1 MHRVIKATTV
11 RELVDQMATTR
22 ADLDFLISPET
33 GRTLT
38 FGALR
43 TQLLGLCSQFHQ
55 LGLRRGDKI
64 AFLMDNGLFTVQLFL
79 ATMFGGFVAVPLN
92 VRAGLSQLSHMLN
105 DCDAEVVFVGTEYS
119 ALIKE
124 SMASILRPIE
134 IIPADIDSCQESPAN
149 VDEAVLAPIV
159 AEDPALLMYSSG
171 STGLPK
177 GAIHTQRS
185 VLAHGRNSA
194 RSHQLGSEDRSLLV
208 LPLYHINA
216 ECVTIMPTLTSG
228 GSVVVPRGF
237 FVSEFW
243 NWLDDYRCTWSALV
257 PTIIS
262 QLLDW
267 KDPKNPRKQRHVPAH
282 PISANFLGA
291 SFTIIASGVY

>member
-1 MHRVIKATTV
+1 MTCTAKYATLGSIILNLTASSAGGDTQWNQSKKMHRVIKASTV
-11 RELVDQMATTR
+11 RELVDQMAATR

-105 DCDAEVVFVGTEYS
+105 DCDAEVVFVGTEYR

-124 SMASILRPIE
+124 AMASILRRIE
-134 IIPADIDSCQESPAN
+134 IIPADIDGCQESPAN
-149 VDEAVLAPIV
+149 VEEAVLAPIV

-194 RSHQLGSEDRSLLV
+194 RSHELGRRIDLFLFCLSITS
-208 LPLYHINA
+208 
-216 ECVTIMPTLTSG
+216 MP
-228 GSVVVPRGF
+228 
-237 FVSEFW
+237 
-243 NWLDDYRCTWSALV
+243 SA
-257 PTIIS
+257 
-262 QLLDW
+262 
-267 KDPKNPRKQRHVPAH
+267 
-282 PISANFLGA
+282 
-291 SFTIIASGVY
+291 